1 MKTLY
6 LECAMGA
13 ERIKS
18 EYEDIAA
25 LAKELNLPLETVRKA
40 VRNACR

>member
-1 MKTLY
+1 
-6 LECAMGA
+6 MGA
-13 ERIKS
+13 ERVKA

-25 LAKELNLPLETVRKA
+25 LAKELNLSLETVRKA